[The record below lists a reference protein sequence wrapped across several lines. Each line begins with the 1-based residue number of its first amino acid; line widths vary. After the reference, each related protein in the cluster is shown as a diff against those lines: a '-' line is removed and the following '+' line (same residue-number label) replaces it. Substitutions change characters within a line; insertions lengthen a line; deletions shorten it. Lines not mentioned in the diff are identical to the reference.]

1 MQNRS
6 KFLKNIAVFLLF
18 TGQFSPC
25 LAQNQLYLIDSNRS
39 EIAFQISHMAFLT
52 VNGKFTDY
60 EGNLSVHNGKLQS
73 VDCKIIVQSLDSNDK
88 TRDESLMD
96 KAYLDAE
103 IYPFILFSSTKI
115 VSTGNTSLITGIL
128 RIKNREKKVSIPYE
142 FRFSKDR
149 KEIQLRLATEL
160 NRKDFGL
167 DFGPMDTLI
176 GDNITVDI
184 EILGLALPEK
194 K

>member
-6 KFLKNIAVFLLF
+6 ILLKNIAVLLFF
-18 TGQFSPC
+18 TGQISPC
-25 LAQNQLYLIDSNRS
+25 LAQNQHYLIDSNRS

-60 EGNLSVHNGKLQS
+60 KGNLSIHNGKLQS

-88 TRDESLMD
+88 IRDESLMD

-103 IYPFILFSSTKI
+103 IYPFIMFSSTKI

-128 RIKNREKKVSIPYE
+128 RIKNRERKVSIPYE
-142 FRFSKDR
+142 IRLSKDR

-176 GDNITVDI
+176 GDKINIDL
-184 EILGLALPEK
+184 EILGLALPE
-194 K
+194 

>member
-6 KFLKNIAVFLLF
+6 KFLKNIAVLLFF

-25 LAQNQLYLIDSNRS
+25 LAQNQLYLIASNRS

-60 EGNLSVHNGKLQS
+60 EGNLSIHNGKLQS

-103 IYPFILFSSTKI
+103 IYPFIRFSSTKI

-142 FRFSKDR
+142 MRLSKDR

-176 GDNITVDI
+176 GDKINIDL
-184 EILGLALPEK
+184 EILGLALPE
-194 K
+194 

>member
-1 MQNRS
+1 
-6 KFLKNIAVFLLF
+6 
-18 TGQFSPC
+18 
-25 LAQNQLYLIDSNRS
+25 
-39 EIAFQISHMAFLT
+39 MAFLT

-60 EGNLSVHNGKLQS
+60 EGNLSIHNGKLQS

-103 IYPFILFSSTKI
+103 IYPFIRFSSTKI

-142 FRFSKDR
+142 MRLSKDR

-176 GDNITVDI
+176 GENINVDI

-194 K
+194 